1 MVFDK
6 LLNQLTK
13 IIHIYEFSKFLAKN
27 IQKIK

>member
-13 IIHIYEFSKFLAKN
+13 IIHIYEFSKFLAKKYTKN
-27 IQKIK
+27 